1 MTLLT
6 DSMEE
11 QIIRSNI
18 AVFTML
24 HRRRYY
30 NYQSYC

>member
-1 MTLLT
+1 MTSLA
-6 DSMEE
+6 DSIEE

-18 AVFTML
+18 AVFTMP
-24 HRRRYY
+24 HRRRYC